1 MITLQKKLLLLLLT
15 FTASILILSGCETTA
30 PPDCPY
36 TKDTAASANAGC
48 LITQGDDVLIIT
60 MRLTG
65 KRSIPGGTT
74 EIGESPRCTA
84 HRETFEETG
93 VEVSVHELLDTFD
106 NGFHVYRCTPVD
118 DNQVPN
124 PQDWKEVSDV
134 SWRSWLSL
142 NDDNWR
148 FPEQF
153 ERTRRVIREQIR
165 RISKQLD

>member
-1 MITLQKKLLLLLLT
+1 MVIRHRKLLLPALL
-15 FTASILILSGCETTA
+15 ASLLVLSGCEKTP

-36 TKDTAASANAGC
+36 TSDTDAGANAGC
-48 LITQGDDVLIIT
+48 LITRGDDVLIIT

-65 KRSIPGGTT
+65 KQSIPGGTT
-74 EIGESPRCTA
+74 DIGESPRCTA

-93 VEVSVHELLDTFD
+93 VQVNVHELLDKFD

-118 DNQVPN
+118 ENQVPS

-134 SWRSWLSL
+134 GWRSWLSL
-142 NDDNWR
+142 NSDNWR

-153 ERTRRVIREQIR
+153 ERTRRMIRKQITG
-165 RISKQLD
+165 ISKQLD